1 MGDQSARTAGR
12 GYRAGSHQHTTVQ
25 QPLRPSARLCGSKRG
40 GAAYQQRGGQVSLR
54 AMATRDT
61 CAGGARR
68 RWADS
73 RRQSS
78 AAPPF
83 CGVRP
88 FEFFFEI
95 RARASRFS
103 RQKYVSLRCT
113 YIEEIDRKLAYSHTA
128 TVYADARH
136 IEDGINDLKM
146 RARTRC
152 PPPTPPRP

>member
-1 MGDQSARTAGR
+1 MGVSLRFRSLEWVTKAHARRGGVIERARTSTQQYNNHCGL
-12 GYRAGSHQHTTVQ
+12 QHVCVVANGEVQ
-25 QPLRPSARLCGSKRG
+25 RISRG
-40 GAAYQQRGGQVSLR
+40 GVRCALR

-113 YIEEIDRKLAYSHTA
+113 
-128 TVYADARH
+128 
-136 IEDGINDLKM
+136 
-146 RARTRC
+146 
-152 PPPTPPRP
+152 